1 MESYN
6 QIQISNLNSSLSLIS
21 KLAFILLSFNF
32 TLFVAS
38 VNSLRHHNHTGR
50 TPLPEIQDFDKVL
63 AKRRRLEEE
72 NVYFT
77 VEGSFGEIFL
87 ELKAEKGICILQ
99 FLQFFGFLIFIQ
111 VLFLTEIKNSK
122 A

>member
-77 VEGSFGEIFL
+77 VEGSFGENFL
-87 ELKAEKGICILQ
+87 ELKAEIDIYI
-99 FLQFFGFLIFIQ
+99 LQFFGFLISIQ